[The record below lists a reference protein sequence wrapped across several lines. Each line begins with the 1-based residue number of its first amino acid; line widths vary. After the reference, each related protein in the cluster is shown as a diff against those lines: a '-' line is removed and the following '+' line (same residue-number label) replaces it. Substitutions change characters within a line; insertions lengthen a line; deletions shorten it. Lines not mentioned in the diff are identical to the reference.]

1 MSVRIGDDLYNV
13 FRMIVEFA
21 LEGLLAF
28 IYKKRQRV
36 ILRLRWVSKIVRGT
50 QLNIHSLL

>member
-1 MSVRIGDDLYNV
+1 MSVRIGDELYDV

-28 IYKKRQRV
+28 IYKKRQRF

>member
-1 MSVRIGDDLYNV
+1 MSVRIGDEIYNV

-28 IYKKRQRV
+28 IYKKTSTR
-36 ILRLRWVSKIVRGT
+36 
-50 QLNIHSLL
+50 HSSIEMGL